1 MCLSSDIFVKLK
13 NAVIDGDVDE
23 ASSLAG
29 EVLNSG
35 VDPLEAIRRGLNV
48 GIKEVGD
55 KFGNMEI
62 FLPELMMSGE
72 AMKVAV
78 NILKRGIPKKSVVS
92 LGKIVFGTV
101 EGDIHSIGK
110 NIVVTLLEAAGFDV
124 YDLGENVPV
133 ETFIRKVKELKP
145 DLLGLS
151 ALMTTTV
158 TCQRDVIEQLK
169 AENLRGGVKVIVG
182 GAPTTPKWAEEIG
195 ADGWAEN
202 ASVAVQKVKELLE
215 VGG

>member
-1 MCLSSDIFVKLK
+1 MSSDIFVKLK

-29 EVLNSG
+29 EALNSG

-158 TCQRDVIEQLK
+158 THQRDVIEQLN

>member
-1 MCLSSDIFVKLK
+1 V
-13 NAVIDGDVDE
+13 VEGDVDV

-29 EVLNSG
+29 EALSSG

-55 KFGNMEI
+55 KFGRMEI

-72 AMKVAV
+72 AMKAAV
-78 NILKRGIPKKSVVS
+78 NVLKSGIPKESIVS
-92 LGKIVFGTV
+92 LGKVVIGTV

-110 NIVVTLLEAAGFDV
+110 DIVVTLLEASGFEV
-124 YDLGENVPV
+124 YDLGEDVPV
-133 ETFIRKVKELKP
+133 ETFIRKVEELKP

-151 ALMTTTV
+151 ALMTTTIPR
-158 TCQRDVIEQLK
+158 QREVIEQLN
-169 AENLRGGVKVIVG
+169 AENLRSSVKVVVG
-182 GAPTTPKWAEEIG
+182 GAPTTPQWAEEIG

-202 ASVAVQKVKELLE
+202 ASVAVQRVRELLGVE
-215 VGG
+215 G

>member
-1 MCLSSDIFVKLK
+1 MVE
-13 NAVIDGDVDE
+13 GDVDV

-29 EVLNSG
+29 EALSSG

-55 KFGNMEI
+55 KFGRMEI

-72 AMKVAV
+72 AMKAAV
-78 NILKRGIPKKSVVS
+78 NVLKSGIPKESIVS
-92 LGKIVFGTV
+92 LGKVVIGTV

-110 NIVVTLLEAAGFDV
+110 DIVVTLLEASGFEV
-124 YDLGENVPV
+124 YDLGEDVPV
-133 ETFIRKVKELKP
+133 ETFIRKVEELKP

-151 ALMTTTV
+151 ALMTTTIPR
-158 TCQRDVIEQLK
+158 QREVIEQLN
-169 AENLRGGVKVIVG
+169 AENLRSSVKVVVG
-182 GAPTTPKWAEEIG
+182 GAPTTPQWAEEIG

-202 ASVAVQKVKELLE
+202 ASVAVQRVRELLGVE
-215 VGG
+215 G